1 MLRLNLKK
9 ESYWLDMP
17 ANVRLHVRPLTTA
30 IMSAAQSQVIK
41 RILAM
46 REERKADPAL
56 PDVDDDQTRL
66 GLSESLL
73 IKALARGAII
83 EWQGVLMPDSDTS
96 APVNDQSVHDLMDIW
111 FIAQEFWKQ
120 YTSSLFLLEAE
131 GNGSGLAANGT
142 TAAGRATAT
151 RARKRKSPAAGASQT
166 PPPENTAPT
175 LSTNP

>member
-9 ESYWLDMP
+9 EPYWLELP
-17 ANVRLHVRPLTTA
+17 ANVRLYVRPLTTA

-46 REERKADPAL
+46 REERKADPTL
-56 PDVDDDQTRL
+56 PDIDDEQTRL

-73 IKALARGAII
+73 IKALARGAVI
-83 EWQGVLMPDSDTS
+83 EWQGVMMPESDDPAS
-96 APVNDQSVHDLMDIW
+96 VNDQTVQDLMDIW

-142 TAAGRATAT
+142 MAAGRGTAT
-151 RARKRKSPAAGASQT
+151 RAKKQISRAAGAAKT
-166 PPPENTAPT
+166 PSPANTAPT
-175 LSTNP
+175 SSTSP

>member
-9 ESYWLDMP
+9 ESYWLEMP

-46 REERKADPAL
+46 REERKADPTL

-73 IKALARGAII
+73 IKALARGAVI
-83 EWQGVLMPDSDTS
+83 EWQGVMMPDSDTP
-96 APVNDQSVHDLMDIW
+96 APVTDQTVHDLMDIW

-131 GNGSGLAANGT
+131 GNASGLAVNGT

-151 RARKRKSPAAGASQT
+151 RARKRNSHAAGESHT
-166 PPPENTAPT
+166 PSPEKSAPT
-175 LSTNP
+175 SSTSP